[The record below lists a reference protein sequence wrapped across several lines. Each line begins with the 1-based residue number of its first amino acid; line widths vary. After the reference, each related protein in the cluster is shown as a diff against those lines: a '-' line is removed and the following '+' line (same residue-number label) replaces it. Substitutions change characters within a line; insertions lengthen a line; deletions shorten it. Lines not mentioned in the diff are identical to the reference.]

1 MCIRD
6 RFKAWPLI
14 ALAIGANVYGI
25 AGVYFSNIF
34 MISYATQ
41 YLQLDRAMILDCMF
55 WVAVLQFFVQLGA
68 ATLADRFGTRRMLVI
83 LAAFAVVVPFIML
96 PLVRMGEAH
105 TVFAGVAIA
114 TLAESGYYAII
125 AGFVSGM
132 FAARIRYTAISL
144 SYQAVSY
151 THLTLPTKEDECRSR
166 WSPYH

>member
-1 MCIRD
+1 
-6 RFKAWPLI
+6 
-14 ALAIGANVYGI
+14 
-25 AGVYFSNIF
+25 
-34 MISYATQ
+34 
-41 YLQLDRAMILDCMF
+41 MF

-96 PLVRMGEAH
+96 PLVRMGESH

-144 SYQAVSY
+144 SYQVCGAFAGG
-151 THLTLPTKEDECRSR
+151 LTPLLATVLADRFFPLWWPMAIFYAGFAALSLICVLLIGRSR
-166 WSPYH
+166 PVADEPALDARAA